1 MSIVIVLPSKFRTL
15 VFLCIVYLSLVA
27 CGVKSA
33 PAGIENQ
40 AIIDNTET
48 PKNTISPLSSQG
60 FPLEYPNRPS
70 Y

>member
-1 MSIVIVLPSKFRTL
+1 MVLPSRIRILMF
-15 VFLCIVYLSLVA
+15 FCFVYLSLVA

-33 PAGIENQ
+33 PKGYENQ

-48 PKNTISPLSSQG
+48 PKNTTKPLSSQG